1 MRFLVAV
8 TSCFFLLVSQAQ
20 ACRGQGDTLF
30 FEATPNP
37 QPDAD
42 VIVKVTLSDVSV
54 SEFIKGIATA
64 KVLQVLMA
72 PDKKLSQGS
81 IVTMKYM
88 VSSCGPDPINGS
100 EGIIIAKAGTDA
112 EGRFVLYPYTRRHED
127 GRITAPCIG
136 RLSGQ
141 ITDSCVHNR

>member
-1 MRFLVAV
+1 MRLLVAL
-8 TSCFFLLVSQAQ
+8 TSCFLLIVPQAH

-54 SEFIKGIATA
+54 SEFYKGIATA
-64 KVLQVLMA
+64 RVLQVLKA

-100 EGIIIAKAGTDA
+100 EGTIIAKTGADA
-112 EGRFVLYPYTRRHED
+112 EGRFVLYPYTRRYED

-136 RLSGQ
+136 RLRGQ

>member
-1 MRFLVAV
+1 MRFLIALA
-8 TSCFFLLVSQAQ
+8 SCLLLLAHQVH

-30 FEATPNP
+30 FEAIPNP

-42 VIVKVTLSDVSV
+42 VIVKVTLSDVSE
-54 SEFIKGIATA
+54 SEFYKGTATA
-64 KVLQVLMA
+64 KVLQVLKA
-72 PDKKLSQGS
+72 PDEILFQGS

-100 EGIIIAKAGTDA
+100 EGTIIAKTGADA
-112 EGRFVLYPYTRRHED
+112 EGRFVLYPYTRRYED

-136 RLSGQ
+136 KLRGQ
-141 ITDSCVHNR
+141 ITDSCAHNR